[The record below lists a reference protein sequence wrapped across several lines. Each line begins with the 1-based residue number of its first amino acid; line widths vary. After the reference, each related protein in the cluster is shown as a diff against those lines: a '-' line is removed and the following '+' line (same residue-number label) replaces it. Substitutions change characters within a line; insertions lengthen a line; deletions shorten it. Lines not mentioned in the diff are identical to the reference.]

1 MTDPARPGLSR
12 RRFLALGAAAAAVP
26 VLGGCTG
33 AAGPATAELVPALSP
48 QVPGARAAN
57 SVRDQLATPLTR
69 QPEWAR
75 GMGQGPQALGAGA
88 PDHLLILSY
97 HDVTA
102 DGLGRTDGRADH
114 YTVSAVDFAAQMQML
129 TSSGFRT
136 VRISDV
142 VRSAT
147 SGVPLPARSV
157 LITFDDGGAGQWIF
171 ADRVLADLGLH
182 AVAFLITGHL
192 GSSAAYLSWPEA
204 QALARSGRWDIQAHT
219 HDQHHFVPTGPL
231 TAPASVLINRVWD
244 PLSRALEPPAAA
256 RARVAADLATGLDLL
271 ERHGLGRPDA
281 FAYPFSQVDQPTNDP
296 AFAAGVAEVLA
307 SRFALRLSNTSPGRL
322 ALPEDLRR
330 GALPRLEVQHGVTAL
345 DLFDRIRAADT
356 PRGSDHSTGGQAGG

>member
-1 MTDPARPGLSR
+1 MTDPGRPGLSR

-26 VLGGCTG
+26 VLGGCSG
-33 AAGPATAELVPALSP
+33 ARVSAEFAPGASRGL
-48 QVPGARAAN
+48 GARAATW
-57 SVRDQLATPLTR
+57 VRDQVSTALPR

-75 GMGQGPQALGAGA
+75 GMGWGAQALGAGA

-102 DGLGRTDGRADH
+102 DGLRRTDGRADR
-114 YTVSAVDFAAQMQML
+114 YTVSAAAFAAQMQML
-129 TSSGFRT
+129 ASSGFRS

-147 SGVPLPARSV
+147 GGVALPARSV

-192 GSSAAYLSWPEA
+192 GASPAYLSWPEA
-204 QALARSGRWDIQAHT
+204 QALDRSGRWDIQAHT
-219 HDQHHFVPTGPL
+219 HDQHHFVPTGAL
-231 TAPASVLINRVWD
+231 TPPASVLINRIWD
-244 PLSRALEPPAAA
+244 PVSRTLEPAAAA
-256 RARVAADLATGLDLL
+256 RARVEADLATCLDLL
-271 ERHGLGRPDA
+271 GRNGLDRPDA

-296 AFAAGVAEVLA
+296 AFAAAVAGVLA

-322 ALPEDLRR
+322 AQPADLRR
-330 GALPRLEVQHGVTAL
+330 GTLPRLEVQHGVTAL
-345 DLFDRIRAADT
+345 DLFDRIRATDT
-356 PRGSDHSTGGQAGG
+356 PRGSDHSTGGHAGG

>member
-1 MTDPARPGLSR
+1 MTDPGRPGLSR

-26 VLGGCTG
+26 VLGGCSG
-33 AAGPATAELVPALSP
+33 ARVSAEFAPGASRGL
-48 QVPGARAAN
+48 GARAATW
-57 SVRDQLATPLTR
+57 VRDQVSTALPR

-75 GMGQGPQALGAGA
+75 GMGWGAQALGAGA

-102 DGLGRTDGRADH
+102 DGLRRTDGRADR
-114 YTVSAVDFAAQMQML
+114 YTVSAAAFAAQMQML
-129 TSSGFRT
+129 ASSGFRS

-147 SGVPLPARSV
+147 GGVALPARSV

-192 GSSAAYLSWPEA
+192 GASPAYLSWPEA
-204 QALARSGRWDIQAHT
+204 QALGRSGRWDIQAHT

-231 TAPASVLINRVWD
+231 TPPASVLINRIWD
-244 PLSRALEPPAAA
+244 PVSRTLEPAAAA
-256 RARVAADLATGLDLL
+256 RARVEADLATCLDLL
-271 ERHGLGRPDA
+271 GRHGLDRPDA

-296 AFAAGVAEVLA
+296 GFAAGVAGLLA

-330 GALPRLEVQHGVTAL
+330 GTLPRLEVQHGVTAL
-345 DLFDRIRAADT
+345 DLFERIHAADT
-356 PRGSDHSTGGQAGG
+356 PRGFDHSTRGLAGG